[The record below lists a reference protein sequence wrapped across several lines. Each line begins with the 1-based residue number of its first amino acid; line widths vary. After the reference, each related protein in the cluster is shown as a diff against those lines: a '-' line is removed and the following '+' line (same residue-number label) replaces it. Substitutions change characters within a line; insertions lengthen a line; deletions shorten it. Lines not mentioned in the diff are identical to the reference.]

1 MQISYH
7 DYNYFV
13 CTRVLCGQVHRRY
26 EKKKEKHWPIGPIPA
41 QSSRINYAAAPSE
54 GATLL
59 RIYI

>member
-1 MQISYH
+1 MIIIIL
-7 DYNYFV
+7 
-13 CTRVLCGQVHRRY
+13 CVLGCSVGRFTDVT
-26 EKKKEKHWPIGPIPA
+26 KNKEKHGPIGPIPA

>member
-26 EKKKEKHWPIGPIPA
+26 EKKRKTLAHRTDTGSILKDKLC
-41 QSSRINYAAAPSE
+41 SS
-54 GATLL
+54 T
-59 RIYI
+59 